1 MPMQRTRTFE
11 ESIRRRAEPEPTTE
25 YIIAKD
31 VSEGVVTEGLYSL
44 YAKAGANDIRW
55 VGETF
60 MQWGVENDERLVVQE
75 PSQADA
81 DQLKDVAPVSADEAI
96 VSVSRRGGG
105 RVTFTFRS
113 ERAIDI
119 RVRE

>member
-1 MPMQRTRTFE
+1 MQRTRTFE
-11 ESIRRRAEPEPTTE
+11 ESIRRRAEPEPTPE

-31 VSEGVVTEGLYSL
+31 VSEGIVSEGLYAL

-60 MQWGVENDERLVVQE
+60 MQWGVERDERLVVQE

-81 DQLKDVAPVSADEAI
+81 DQLKDIAPVSADEAI
-96 VSVSRRGGG
+96 VSITRKDDG
-105 RVTFTFRS
+105 RVTFTFRG
-113 ERAIDI
+113 EGAIDI